1 MIRIAATIQGRAGRV
16 ALLLALSLVMASAAA
31 FAQPARKGLVFD
43 QGLQAA
49 WGPLGAQTVT
59 KLFYRQPLSDKGG
72 ALWESTKIDFGI
84 KNSLSPAYDMAGV
97 FVDILPIAIFDLAFS
112 AQAIGYFDA
121 LGYGFKSVSGYDAGF
136 DDAALDSIQGKNAFG
151 FMLTA
156 NPTFQI
162 AAGPIVVMD
171 SFNVNAFSVDDR
183 EGCFHE
189 AIGGCVLKKQ
199 DIELTND
206 AYALYTFSF
215 GLMLGVNDSILYVPG
230 SRYASHCLQGIG
242 VYSAQLSEKLSF
254 YSALTCGTFL
264 EDRYYEGMLRISGQA
279 GVTLNL

>member
-1 MIRIAATIQGRAGRV
+1 MMTRIASTSRGRAGR
-16 ALLLALSLVMASAAA
+16 AAILLALALASASAVA
-31 FAQPARKGLVFD
+31 EPARKGVVFD
-43 QGLQAA
+43 QNVQAA

-97 FVDILPIAIFDLAFS
+97 FVDILPIAVFDLAFS
-112 AQAIGYFDA
+112 AQAIGYYDA
-121 LGYGFKSVSGYDAGF
+121 LGFGFKSVADYNAGF
-136 DDAALDSIQGKNAFG
+136 DDEALDPIEGKNALG

-171 SFNVNAFSVDDR
+171 SFSVNAFSVDDR
-183 EGCFHE
+183 EGYFHE
-189 AIGGCVLKKQ
+189 AVGGCVLKKQ

-206 AYALYTFSF
+206 AYALFTFPF
-215 GLMLGVNDSILYVPG
+215 GLMLGVNDSFLFVPG
-230 SRYASHCLQGIG
+230 SRYTSHCLQAIG

-254 YSALTCGTFL
+254 YSALTGGTFL
-264 EDRYYEGMLRISGQA
+264 EDRYYEGKLRISGQA
-279 GVTLNL
+279 GLTLNL

>member
-1 MIRIAATIQGRAGRV
+1 MTRIASTIRGRAGR
-16 ALLLALSLVMASAAA
+16 AAILLALAAAAASAAWA
-31 FAQPARKGLVFD
+31 APVRKGLVFD
-43 QGLQAA
+43 QSLQAA

-72 ALWESTKIDFGI
+72 ALWESTKIDLGI

-97 FVDILPIAIFDLAFS
+97 FVDILPPAIFDLTFS

-121 LGYGFKSVSGYDAGF
+121 LGFGFKSVSGYDAGF
-136 DDAALDSIQGKNAFG
+136 DDAALESVPGANAFG

-162 AAGPIVVMD
+162 AAGPIVVMN
-171 SFNVNAFSVDDR
+171 SFSVNAFSVDDR
-183 EGCFHE
+183 SGYFHE

-199 DIELTND
+199 DIQLVND
-206 AYALYTFSF
+206 AYALFTFPF

-230 SRYASHCLQGIG
+230 SGYASNCLQAIG
-242 VYSAQLSEKLSF
+242 VYSSQLSEELSF
-254 YSALTCGTFL
+254 YAALTGGTFL
-264 EDRYYEGMLRISGQA
+264 EDRYYEGKLRISGQA
-279 GVTLNL
+279 GLTLNL

>member
-1 MIRIAATIQGRAGRV
+1 MTRIAATFRRRAGRAAV
-16 ALLLALSLVMASAAA
+16 LLALAMASASA

-43 QGLQAA
+43 QSLQAA

-59 KLFYRQPLSDKGG
+59 KLFYRLPLSDKSG
-72 ALWESTKIDFGI
+72 ALWESTKVDVGF
-84 KNSLSPAYDMAGV
+84 KNSLSPAYDMFGAY
-97 FVDILPIAIFDLAFS
+97 VDILPIAVLDLAFS
-112 AQAIGYFDA
+112 AQAIGYYDA
-121 LGYGFKSVSGYDAGF
+121 LGYGFKSLSGYGAGF

-171 SFNVNAFSVDDR
+171 SFSVNAFSVDDR
-183 EGCFHE
+183 EGHFYE
-189 AIGGCVLKKQ
+189 AIGGCALKKQ
-199 DIELTND
+199 DIELVND

-230 SRYASHCLQGIG
+230 SSYVSNCLQAIG
-242 VYSAQLSEKLSF
+242 VYSAQLSEELSF
-254 YSALTCGTFL
+254 YAALTGGTYL
-264 EDRYYEGMLRISGQA
+264 EDRYNEGKLRITGQA
-279 GVTLNL
+279 GVTLKL